1 MSYEL
6 LGVFIDILYALL
18 EIVRHIFLTY
28 SDEN

>member
-18 EIVRHIFLTY
+18 EIVRHIFLPY